1 KLKILLSS
9 LVYWIAIND
18 KFKIFWYF
26 LEFSQNRIEGIN
38 GTEGITIHVYSIGC
52 NDFLFDIA
60 HEEDIGFLA
69 KNLDIG
75 FIATLIIIE
84 IMLEMIHPWKK
95 KMTCSLSIVGNCL
108 MRYFNVM
115 NFI

>member
-1 KLKILLSS
+1 MAGMSIKGIDF
-9 LVYWIAIND
+9 VMAGITDD
-18 KFKIFWYF
+18 K
-26 LEFSQNRIEGIN
+26 
-38 GTEGITIHVYSIGC
+38 ITIHVYSIGC